1 MKPIFNPTSEQCFEL
16 VGEGVYNFV
25 RHKERIDKLVKEGRY
40 AEACECRFEAFQ
52 LLAEALPEDEA
63 MPLSWEHNNSRAAVA
78 ILYGSAVDHF
88 RIGDLE
94 MSMAQLELLLEC
106 DPEDHFEGV
115 NLLALC
121 YIAAGE
127 WEAFDDLVID
137 LTDKSAEAVVAR
149 LWASFERDGELDK
162 ELLKLLR
169 TRHKHYYEELTA
181 TEHPD
186 DEAFRRD
193 IASDR
198 PSQSAEAREWW
209 LLTEPLWSEFPE
221 FIDKMKDGDKR
232 VGLIF

>member
-1 MKPIFNPTSEQCFEL
+1 MRPIFNPTSDQCFEL
-16 VGEGVYNFV
+16 DGQGVYNFV
-25 RHKERIDKLVKEGRY
+25 QHKESIDRLVKEGRY
-40 AEACECRFEAFQ
+40 NEACERRYEAFQ

-63 MPLSWEHNNSRAAVA
+63 MPLSWEHNNSRAAIA

-106 DPEDHFEGV
+106 DPEDHFEVV

-121 YIAAGE
+121 YIATKE
-127 WEAFDDLVID
+127 WEAFEELTMD
-137 LTDKSAEAVVAR
+137 LTDKSAESVVAR
-149 LWASFERDGELDK
+149 LWASFERTGELDR

-169 TRHKHYYEELTA
+169 TRHKYFYEELISE
-181 TEHPD
+181 EHPD
-186 DEAFRRD
+186 DESFRCD
-193 IASDR
+193 ISSEH

-221 FIDKMKDGDKR
+221 FIDKMKDGR
-232 VGLIF
+232 

>member
-1 MKPIFNPTSEQCFEL
+1 MKPIFNPTSEQSFEL
-16 VGEGVYNFV
+16 EGQGPYNFV
-25 RHKERIDKLVKEGRY
+25 KHKDSVDKLVAEGRFN
-40 AEACECRFEAFQ
+40 EACERRYEAFQ
-52 LLAEALPEDEA
+52 LLADALPEDEP
-63 MPLSWEHNNSRAAVA
+63 MPLKWEHNNSRAAIA

-121 YIAAGE
+121 YIAAQE
-127 WEAFDDLVID
+127 WEAFEELIID

-149 LWASFERDGELDK
+149 LWASFERDGRLDK

-169 TRHKHYYEELTA
+169 SRHKHFYEELVSV
-181 TEHPD
+181 EHPD
-186 DEAFRRD
+186 DEKFRKD
-193 IASDR
+193 IASER

-221 FIDKMKDGDKR
+221 FVEELRSVK
-232 VGLIF
+232 

>member
-1 MKPIFNPTSEQCFEL
+1 MMKAIFNPTPEQNFEL
-16 VGEGVYNFV
+16 VAQGVYNFV
-25 RHKERIDKLVKEGRY
+25 KHKEVVDRLVAEGRY
-40 AEACECRFEAFQ
+40 NEACERRYEAFQ

-63 MPLSWEHNNSRAAVA
+63 MPLRWEHDNSRAALS

-121 YIAAGE
+121 YIAAEE
-127 WEAFDDLVID
+127 WEAFDDLAID

-149 LWASFERDGELDK
+149 LWASFERSGELDE

-169 TRHKHYYEELTA
+169 SRHKAYYEELLLE
-181 TEHPD
+181 EHPD

-193 IASDR
+193 ITSDR
-198 PSQSAEAREWW
+198 PSQHAEAREWW
-209 LLTEPLWSEFPE
+209 LLTEPLWSEYPGMIE
-221 FIDKMKDGDKR
+221 ELAKS
-232 VGLIF
+232 

>member
-1 MKPIFNPTSEQCFEL
+1 MKPIFNPTTEQCFEL
-16 VGEGVYNFV
+16 VGEGQYNFI
-25 RHKERIDKLVKEGRY
+25 RHKDAVDRLVKEGRY
-40 AEACECRFEAFQ
+40 EEACERRYEAFQ

-63 MPLSWEHNNSRAAVA
+63 MPLSWEHSNSRAAISV
-78 ILYGSAVDHF
+78 LYGSAVDHF

-121 YIAAGE
+121 YIATEE

-137 LTDKSAEAVVAR
+137 LTDKSAEAVIAR
-149 LWASFERDGELDK
+149 LWASFEREGEMDS

-169 TRHKHYYEELTA
+169 TRHKHYYEELIA
-181 TEHPD
+181 AEHPD

-198 PSQSAEAREWW
+198 PTPSAEAREWW
-209 LLTEPLWSEFPE
+209 LLTEPLWREFPE
-221 FIDKMKDGDKR
+221 FIYKLKGEN
-232 VGLIF
+232 

>member
-16 VGEGVYNFV
+16 EGEGVYNFV
-25 RHKERIDKLVKEGRY
+25 KHKEVIDKLVKEGRY
-40 AEACECRFEAFQ
+40 NEACERRYEAFQ
-52 LLAEALPEDEA
+52 HLAEALPEDEA
-63 MPLSWEHNNSRAAVA
+63 MPLRWEHNNSRAAIS

-121 YIAAGE
+121 YIAMQE
-127 WEAFDDLVID
+127 WEAFDELAID
-137 LTDKSAEAVVAR
+137 LTDKSSEAVVAR
-149 LWASFERDGELDK
+149 LWASLERNGALDK

-169 TRHKHYYEELTA
+169 SRYKHLYDELIA

-193 IASDR
+193 ISSER
-198 PSQSAEAREWW
+198 PSQRAEAREWW

-221 FIDKMKDGDKR
+221 FINQLKSEN
-232 VGLIF
+232 